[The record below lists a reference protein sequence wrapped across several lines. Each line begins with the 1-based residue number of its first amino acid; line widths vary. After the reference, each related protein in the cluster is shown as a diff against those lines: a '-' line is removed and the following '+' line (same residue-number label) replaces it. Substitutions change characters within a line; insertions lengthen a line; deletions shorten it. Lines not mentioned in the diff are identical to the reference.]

1 VELAAEA
8 MVVLLQD
15 TLDVELFQME
25 NVELLIQ
32 VVGLVELL
40 LPVIM
45 MVDKVAQ
52 EFYLQKN

>member
-1 VELAAEA
+1 VELAAEV
-8 MVVLLQD
+8 MVVFLQD
-15 TLDVELFQME
+15 ILDVELFQME

-40 LPVIM
+40 LPVLM
-45 MVDKVAQ
+45 MVEQVAQ